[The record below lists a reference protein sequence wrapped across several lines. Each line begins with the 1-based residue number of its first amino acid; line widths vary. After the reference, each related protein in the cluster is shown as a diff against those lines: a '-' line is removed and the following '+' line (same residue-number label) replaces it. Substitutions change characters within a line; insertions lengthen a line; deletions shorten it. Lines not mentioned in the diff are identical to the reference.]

1 MFGSQ
6 VLEVALGLVC
16 VYLVLSVL
24 CSGIKE
30 AIAGTF
36 SMRSRTLEEAI
47 RNMLKDSNDDLAGR
61 FFAHPLINR
70 TARPGDKPSYIS
82 SRNFALVLFEL
93 LAPVPGSQPRTLQ
106 DFRSSIENLP
116 DSALRKT
123 LFGFLETAQDDL
135 EAVRKRVENWYD
147 DTMQR
152 VSGWY
157 KRKAQ
162 LIILAAGILVCAALN
177 ADTFMVVKQL
187 WNDQA
192 LRNMVVAEATAEAS
206 LQNHL
211 SDPTLRQVQEALE
224 TAKAPPIGWAFTPG
238 DVRGFPQGGIAW
250 FEKLLGILFTVVAV
264 SMGAPFWFDI
274 VNKFINVRLS
284 GGPPPSR
291 P

>member
-6 VLEVALGLVC
+6 VLEVAIGLVC
-16 VYLVLSVL
+16 VYLVLSVI

-36 SMRSRTLEEAI
+36 SMRSRTLEAAI
-47 RNMLKDSNDDLAGR
+47 GNMLNDPSDDLAQR

-82 SRNFALVLFEL
+82 SSNFAIVLFEL
-93 LAPVPGSQPRTLQ
+93 LSPGSGAQPMTIQALRT
-106 DFRSSIENLP
+106 SIGNMP
-116 DSALRKT
+116 DCALRKIM
-123 LFGFLETAQDDL
+123 LGFLETAQGDL
-135 EAVRKRVENWYD
+135 DAFRKRVESWFD

-162 LIILAAGILVCAALN
+162 IIIFAAGILVCALLN

-187 WNDQA
+187 WSDQA

-206 LQNHL
+206 LQNRVSSPML
-211 SDPTLRQVQEALE
+211 GQVQEALQ
-224 TAKAPPIGWAFTPG
+224 TAKVPPIGWALTPG
-238 DVRGFPQGGIAW
+238 DTRGFPHGAIAW
-250 FEKLLGILFTVVAV
+250 FEKVLGILFSVVAV
-264 SMGAPFWFDI
+264 SMGAPFWFDM

-284 GGPPPSR
+284 GGPPP
-291 P
+291 PQH

>member
-6 VLEVALGLVC
+6 VLEVALGLIC
-16 VYLVLSVL
+16 VYLVLSVI

-30 AIAGTF
+30 AIAGIF
-36 SMRSRTLEEAI
+36 SLRSRTLEVAI
-47 RNMLKDSNDDLAGR
+47 ANMLNDSSDDLAKR

-82 SRNFALVLFEL
+82 SSNFASVLFEL
-93 LAPVPGSQPRTLQ
+93 LAPAPGAQPITIQ
-106 DFRSSIENLP
+106 DLRKSIENLP
-116 DSALRKT
+116 DCALRKMM
-123 LFGFLETAQDDL
+123 LGFLETAQGDL
-135 EAVRKRVENWYD
+135 AAFRKRVETWYD

-162 LIILAAGILVCAALN
+162 IIIFAAGILVCAVLN

-211 SDPTLRQVQEALE
+211 SDPTLRQVQEALQ
-224 TAKAPPIGWAFTPG
+224 TAKAPPIGWVFSPG
-238 DVRGFPQGGIAW
+238 DVRGLPQGGIAW
-250 FEKLLGILFTVVAV
+250 FEKLLGILFSVVAV
-264 SMGAPFWFDI
+264 SMGAPFWFDM

-284 GGPPPSR
+284 GGPPP